1 MNSRKPTIIKN
12 IVNDEHDEFA
22 SIRQASDKAREQLA
36 EMEANKLKFPD
47 WLPVVSP
54 TFNWTWRH
62 QQYLYERLERVTLGE
77 LKRLIIAMPPR
88 HTKSET
94 VTVRYAAYR
103 LEQNPSLRII
113 IGAYNQ
119 KLANKFSRKIR
130 RLLQGRIEFSQDCKA
145 VEEWETSAGGGIR
158 AVGVGGGVTGFGADL
173 IIIDDP
179 VKSRKQAE
187 SETFRENI
195 WDWFNDDLYTRLE
208 PGAQIIVIQTRWHDD
223 DLSGRLQKQMLE
235 EEDGEFW
242 EVVSLPA
249 LAEENDPLGRKP
261 GEALCPERYDRA
273 ALLRIKSKLTGYG
286 FDSLYQQRPTPR
298 EGALFKLAWFPEERR
313 IARAPE
319 GLRWVRGYDLAASQ
333 KTSADFFASFRC
345 AFDKAGNL
353 YISDGFRKKL
363 EYPDQ
368 KRQTKKWMVSEKKTR
383 HAITKPLHGIALV
396 QDLRRDKDVRGVAFR
411 AVTEVGDKY
420 SRACAWA
427 DLAADGKVFLVRGKW
442 IGDFLAECVKFT
454 GNGDTHDDQIDA
466 VSVAVQLLSNRSGK
480 MEAF

>member
-1 MNSRKPTIIKN
+1 MNARKPTIIKN
-12 IVNDEHDEFA
+12 IFTDEADEFA
-22 SIRQASDKAREQLA
+22 SIRQFTAEARSQLD
-36 EMEANKLKFPD
+36 ELEANKLKFPD
-47 WLPVVSP
+47 WLPIVSP
-54 TFNWTWRH
+54 TFTWNWRH
-62 QQYLYERLERVTLGE
+62 QEYLYQRLERVTIGE

-130 RLLQGRIEFSQDCKA
+130 RILTGRIDFSSDCKA
-145 VEEWETSAGGGIR
+145 VEEWETTAGGGIR

-187 SETFRENI
+187 SETYRENT

-208 PGAQIIVIQTRWHDD
+208 PGGEIIVIQTRWHDD
-223 DLSGRLQKQMLE
+223 DLSGRLQKQSL
-235 EEDGEFW
+235 EEDGEHW

-298 EGALFKLAWFPEERR
+298 EGALFKLGWFEKK
-313 IARAPE
+313 IIDRAPDN
-319 GLRWVRGYDLAASQ
+319 LRWVRGYDLAASQ
-333 KTSADFFASFRC
+333 KTSADYFASFSC
-345 AFDKAGNL
+345 AFDKSGNL
-353 YISDGFRKKL
+353 YIRDGFRKRL
-363 EYPDQ
+363 EYPEQ
-368 KRQTKKWMVSEKKTR
+368 KKQAKKWMKEEKRTR

-396 QDLRRDKDVRGVAFR
+396 QDLRRDAEVRGVGFR
-411 AVTEVGDKY
+411 AVAEVGDKY

-427 DLAADGKVFLVRGKW
+427 DLAADGKVYLVRGSW
-442 IGDFLAECVKFT
+442 IGDFLAECIRFT
-454 GNGDTHDDQIDA
+454 GNGDTHDDQVDA
-466 VSVAVQLLSNRSGK
+466 VSIAVQLLSNRSGK
-480 MEAF
+480 LEAF